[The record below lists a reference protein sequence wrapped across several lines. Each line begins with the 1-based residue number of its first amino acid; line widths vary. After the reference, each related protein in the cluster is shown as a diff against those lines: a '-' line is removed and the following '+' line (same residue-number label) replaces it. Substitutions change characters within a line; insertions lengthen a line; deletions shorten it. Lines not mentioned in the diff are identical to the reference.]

1 MTVFAHDFM
10 RDAAGTVGAVEVDVD
25 GACPYFFGGVL
36 IVARYVDSGVE
47 ECEVDGAQLFHQ
59 LRFEFRDLYRIGDVA
74 GERDDVGAE
83 TFAHVFRQFGE
94 LVFLAGQVD

>member
-25 GACPYFFGGVL
+25 GARPYFFGGVL

-47 ECEVDGAQLFHQ
+47 EREVDGSELFYQLC
-59 LRFEFRDLYRIGDVA
+59 FEFGYLFDVGDVS